1 MVYTLEG
8 FCSAARSELRRDS
21 GAESREKVARH
32 LERLLVNVNFVRD
45 YFGPDKRSGVETVY
59 IDEEFGFRVM
69 AHTNRSASNNTP
81 LRHRPS

>member
-8 FCSAARSELRRDS
+8 FCSAARSVLRRDS
-21 GAESREKVARH
+21 GAEGREKVARH

-45 YFGPDKRSGVETVY
+45 YFGPDKRSGVETLY

-69 AHTNRSASNNTP
+69 AHQP
-81 LRHRPS
+81 ECIK